1 MPSRVLVVG
10 RVVPEPKI
18 QYVGNFED
26 VVKKLL
32 GVTFVLSIEK
42 HQHAVEHWLAE
53 VVPIELTHQ
62 VESPDSGQK
71 LGARLLI
78 LFLLAVL
85 MRLPGALI
93 GDC

>member
-1 MPSRVLVVG
+1 MLSHVLVVG

-32 GVTFVLSIEK
+32 GVAFVLSIEK
-42 HQHAVEHWLAE
+42 HQHAVEHRLAK
-53 VVPIELTHQ
+53 VVPIKVTHQ
-62 VESPDSGQK
+62 VESLDSGQE
-71 LGARLLI
+71 LGARLLV
-78 LFLLAVL
+78 LFLLTVL
-85 MRLPGALI
+85 MRLTAALA